1 MRDDRTYGVRP
12 MVWKYRYL
20 WYALLL
26 VAAIALRIVL
36 AIIRRRTVEW
46 DPRSNELDLADLQRL
61 VEQGQMSV
69 EEFEKTKAVI
79 LSRRDQ
85 APGRAMGFPVIRPM
99 DHGKSKQN

>member
-1 MRDDRTYGVRP
+1 MLVF
-12 MVWKYRYL
+12 WKHRYI

-26 VAAIALRIVL
+26 VAAITLRIVL

-69 EEFEKTKAVI
+69 EEFEMAKAVI

-85 APGRAMGFPVIRPM
+85 TPGRAMGFRSEERRV
-99 DHGKSKQN
+99 GKEGRVWGVR

>member
-1 MRDDRTYGVRP
+1 
-12 MVWKYRYL
+12 MVFWKYRYL

-61 VEQGQMSV
+61 VEQGKMSV
-69 EEFEKTKAVI
+69 EEFEKAKAVI

-85 APGRAMGFPVIRPM
+85 TPGRAMGFPVIGPM
-99 DHGKSKQN
+99 DQGKSKRN